1 MNAGESTSGEG
12 IGGAATIRR
21 IVTICNKRGL
31 HARAA
36 AKLVKLA
43 GTFDADVRVTK
54 NGSVVSG
61 RSIMGL
67 MMLAAAIGSTI
78 EIRATG
84 NQALEAAD
92 AIAGLVTD
100 GFDEE

>member
-1 MNAGESTSGEG
+1 MSAADCGE
-12 IGGAATIRR
+12 GAATVRR

-43 GTFDADVRVTK
+43 GAFDADLRVSK
-54 NGSVVSG
+54 NGSIVSG

-67 MMLAAAIGSTI
+67 MMLAAAIGSAI

-84 NQALEAAD
+84 TQAREAVD
-92 AIAGLVTD
+92 AVAALVTG
-100 GFDEE
+100 GFDEED

>member
-1 MNAGESTSGEG
+1 MPGPDSSQDSA
-12 IGGAATIRR
+12 IVRR

-43 GTFDADVRVTK
+43 DGFEAEVKVAK
-54 NGSVVSG
+54 NGTVVSG

-67 MMLAAAIGSTI
+67 MMLAAALGTTI

-84 NQALEAAD
+84 PSATEAAD
-92 AIAGLVTD
+92 AIAALVAG
-100 GFDEE
+100 GFDEQD

>member
-1 MNAGESTSGEG
+1 MNKGEG
-12 IGGAATIRR
+12 AEGAQTIRR
-21 IVTICNKRGL
+21 IVTVCNKRGL

-43 GTFDADVRVTK
+43 GAFDADIRVTK

-61 RSIMGL
+61 KSIMGL
-67 MMLAAAIGSTI
+67 MMLAASIGSVI

-84 NQALEAAD
+84 REATEAVD
-92 AIAGLVTD
+92 AIAGLVTG
-100 GFDEE
+100 GFDEDD